1 MVICMGEVLRRL
13 KRKWMLDAVSIFL
26 AFDDKGGRKLLRFKC
41 DVPLCFDAKGKDERT
56 LQTYGA
62 RLGIVGCMPM
72 LVGADTSHF
81 EEDYAERTRG
91 DVVTLL
97 RRMLTP
103 LGDETDDD
111 AVNQVLLKVRG
122 VCVDGQLL
130 KTAQVMQKSAF
141 PNIVIIMRDPA
152 HIIRISCRDPLHD
165 AHAFSEQYDRLFNRR
180 HALLKEFQNSNIWR
194 EQLMACQRQI
204 LKGGGRMGGDLMSCL
219 RDLQYVQPR
228 FESFVTPRR
237 RYVCLLRAIAHVLAL
252 KAGDERIDKAI
263 RVRSEEALARVGDCK
278 DVFVAGLAGDY
289 GEVCLQFLRY
299 FDVRDHDPAKTCR
312 EMDEFQA
319 ALRQLFL
326 NGYVLCSERLGAVD
340 FLEPRAKTLTQIAMD
355 ATEEPLI

>member
-1 MVICMGEVLRRL
+1 M
-13 KRKWMLDAVSIFL
+13 
-26 AFDDKGGRKLLRFKC
+26 RFKC
-41 DVPLCFDAKGKDERT
+41 DVPLCFDANGKDERT

-81 EEDYAERTRG
+81 EQDYAERTRG

-165 AHAFSEQYDRLFNRR
+165 AHAFSEQYDRFLQQRVP
-180 HALLKEFQNSNIWR
+180 AV
-194 EQLMACQRQI
+194 EQPVVLHEHRA
-204 LKGGGRMGGDLMSCL
+204 GGRG
-219 RDLQYVQPR
+219 
-228 FESFVTPRR
+228 T
-237 RYVCLLRAIAHVLAL
+237 
-252 KAGDERIDKAI
+252 
-263 RVRSEEALARVGDCK
+263 RS
-278 DVFVAGLAGDY
+278 
-289 GEVCLQFLRY
+289 
-299 FDVRDHDPAKTCR
+299 
-312 EMDEFQA
+312 
-319 ALRQLFL
+319 
-326 NGYVLCSERLGAVD
+326 
-340 FLEPRAKTLTQIAMD
+340 
-355 ATEEPLI
+355 

>member
-1 MVICMGEVLRRL
+1 M
-13 KRKWMLDAVSIFL
+13 
-26 AFDDKGGRKLLRFKC
+26 RFKC
-41 DVPLCFDAKGKDERT
+41 DVPLCFDANGKDERT

-72 LVGADTSHF
+72 LVGADTSHL

-180 HALLKEFQNSNIWR
+180 HALLKEFQNSMNSARKSCPPGPRSKSFSGTCLDTKALIK
-194 EQLMACQRQI
+194 QRQ
-204 LKGGGRMGGDLMSCL
+204 S
-219 RDLQYVQPR
+219 Q
-228 FESFVTPRR
+228 TRR
-237 RYVCLLRAIAHVLAL
+237 A
-252 KAGDERIDKAI
+252 
-263 RVRSEEALARVGDCK
+263 
-278 DVFVAGLAGDY
+278 
-289 GEVCLQFLRY
+289 
-299 FDVRDHDPAKTCR
+299 T
-312 EMDEFQA
+312 
-319 ALRQLFL
+319 
-326 NGYVLCSERLGAVD
+326 NGA
-340 FLEPRAKTLTQIAMD
+340 
-355 ATEEPLI
+355 